1 MQLAAP
7 AFLLVVFPGRM
18 AGVSPCQENGRPG
31 HGRVVTVPNNPQA
44 FRGAAPYYA
53 IGRPPYSP
61 ALRDTLAR
69 VLGLDGTGRLLDVGC
84 GPGILAVELAPLF
97 SEVVGLDPEPGM
109 LAEGRSRADQAGF
122 GRQIHWVEAVAEDIP
137 ELQLEPCRVV
147 TFGQSFHRV
156 DRSPVTEAVYEL
168 LEPGGAIAL
177 VSHLVQDRPRPSGP
191 DLPAIPHDEVK
202 ALIAVYLGAERVPP
216 DPPVPGEERWEKLL
230 ERTRFG
236 KPRIAYA
243 PGRADYVRDIDSVV
257 ANYYSMSYATPPLF
271 GDAREQYESDLR
283 ALLARHS
290 PGGLFWDWPGDT
302 EIVYARK
309 P

>member
-1 MQLAAP
+1 M
-7 AFLLVVFPGRM
+7 V
-18 AGVSPCQENGRPG
+18 VSPCPVNGRPG
-31 HGRVVTVPNNPQA
+31 RGRVVKVPNNPQA

-53 IGRPPYSP
+53 IGRSPYSP
-61 ALRDTLAR
+61 ALRETLAR
-69 VLGLDGTGRLLDVGC
+69 LLELDGTGRLLDVGC
-84 GPGILAVELAPLF
+84 GPGILTIELAPLF
-97 SEVVGLDPEPGM
+97 AEVIGLDPEPGM
-109 LAEGRSRADQAGF
+109 LAEGRRRADEAGV
-122 GRQIHWVEAVAEDIP
+122 GQQMRWVEAVAEDIP

-156 DRSPVTEAVYEL
+156 DGSHVTEAVYDL

-191 DLPAIPHDEVK
+191 DFPAIPHDEVK

-236 KPRIAYA
+236 EPRIVYA
-243 PGRADYVRDIDSVV
+243 PGRPDYVRDVDSVV

-271 GDAREQYESDLR
+271 GDSREQYESDLR

-290 PGGLFWDWPGDT
+290 SSGLFWDWPGDT
-302 EIVYARK
+302 EIVYATK